1 MHRRLRPVAAFLLFG
16 LVACSPSRNAGPGG
30 AGAGEAFDPNRPA
43 AKGGNGGGGVDA
55 GAPAQVTADCEK
67 MDILFVIDDS
77 LSMDLEQENLVDNF
91 PKFVAVLDDFVTDNG
106 KSLDY
111 RLGVTTT
118 SVTTAYE
125 IYSSGVLA
133 DSGSI
138 MGEDGALRTGCE
150 IASSYIS
157 SGDGDVA
164 GKFSCLANVGVDGSG
179 IEMPL
184 RAVELA
190 VSDRVADGTNA
201 GFLRDDALLAVVILT
216 DEDDCSHSTSPI
228 KHTVPLFGSVPECMP
243 NGLDEISHF
252 VTTLNDIKGG
262 PEKWAAAVIAGP
274 AGAPVANRGSERPRR
289 PIGFNLSWT
298 PWATTRSSVRFV
310 KATFPRVLPM
320 RSTPSTWPAAP
331 SSSSRSLQAQ
341 EG

>member
-1 MHRRLRPVAAFLLFG
+1 
-16 LVACSPSRNAGPGG
+16 
-30 AGAGEAFDPNRPA
+30 
-43 AKGGNGGGGVDA
+43 
-55 GAPAQVTADCEK
+55 
-67 MDILFVIDDS
+67 
-77 LSMDLEQENLVDNF
+77 
-91 PKFVAVLDDFVTDNG
+91 
-106 KSLDY
+106 
-111 RLGVTTT
+111 
-118 SVTTAYE
+118 
-125 IYSSGVLA
+125 
-133 DSGSI
+133 
-138 MGEDGALRTGCE
+138 
-150 IASSYIS
+150 
-157 SGDGDVA
+157 GDGDVA

-274 AGAPVANRGSERPRR
+274 AGGTRCESGFGTASPANRLQSFVDTVGDNA
-289 PIGFNLSWT
+289 ILSSICEGDLSKGLADAVNT
-298 PWATTRSSVRFV
+298 FDVACRAFV
-310 KATFPRVLPM
+310 K
-320 RSTPSTWPAAP
+320 
-331 SSSSRSLQAQ
+331 
-341 EG
+341 